1 MQASTAAAGCD
12 GAAGAGGGD
21 APDAPDAPAAPAAA
35 RQPLRVGGVP
45 EHFNLP
51 WHAALEAGLFAAAGV
66 DVDWV
71 SQPLGTG
78 QMLKSLREGSVDVIV
93 ALT

>member
-1 MQASTAAAGCD
+1 MQASTAAVGCD

-21 APDAPDAPAAPAAA
+21 APNAPAAPAAA

-66 DVDWV
+66 DVEWV